1 MKNRQLDTSRDIEI
15 KEGLDGLT
23 PARISVLYRR
33 APLLRPIQDS
43 QRLWTMF
50 EKASL
55 VLTAWNGARL
65 VGIARVLTDGVMY
78 SFICDLAVEPDVQG
92 LGIGKRLIK
101 GVMDRCEGT
110 DVMLRSTLDLYHK
123 HIGLKPLNDAWI
135 VQYS

>member
-15 KEGLDGLT
+15 KEGLGGLT